1 MKSQISVESHSLGL
15 VVEAMVEE
23 HHIDLGVGPRAKE
36 SRFCL
41 EQTLLEVVGVGQIE
55 EQW

>member
-1 MKSQISVESHSLGL
+1 
-15 VVEAMVEE
+15 
-23 HHIDLGVGPRAKE
+23 LGVGPRAKE